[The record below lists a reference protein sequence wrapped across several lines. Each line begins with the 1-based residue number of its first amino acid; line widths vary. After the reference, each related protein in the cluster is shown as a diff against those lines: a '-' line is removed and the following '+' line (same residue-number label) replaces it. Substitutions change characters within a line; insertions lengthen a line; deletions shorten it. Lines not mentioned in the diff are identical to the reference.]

1 MQAAASANYEVHVG
15 HGTHWTIE
23 SIHKFKGAAVRQAE
37 ALLSGKDVPGVR
49 VLEERPSAAPKIVF
63 EKAGQVAEKPIAIV
77 PVEDAPP
84 CETADDLFQ
93 FEARLAGARLLRAFL
108 DQVGMSCFE
117 LLHDYGRLRQI
128 IRHDTLYPQA
138 LHRIGSI
145 QARKTETKP
154 ADRIAVLDA
163 AVTEIAE
170 RARENPDVPRFREIL
185 EQDGADA
192 LARAVAAEIADPGA
206 RAYMRGAALAEA
218 LGRQADWNGKV
229 VFLVD
234 RLESGAGDEAVAE
247 IDAVIAEILD
257 GSQALQEVLG
267 GMGDLATALKTIA
280 QLGFGGCKRSG
291 GRGSCLGPLNAALA
305 KHPLTKTQ
313 AILYGRIERALRGIK
328 LLTRQDATADRDALI
343 GLLGV
348 LAAPGGLR
356 GERSL
361 AEAVTTRARMTFGA
375 NGQDLTPE
383 EAIAHIQ
390 TFLPSRAAC
399 LGYLLDLSGTPF
411 GAKNQALVL
420 KALLGLLEQIKDLAG
435 LLPASG
441 TQADKMA
448 AIQDLRPRLAG
459 GGLPA
464 ELRAEIVRRL
474 ERILA
479 GKPVTTGQGTKAAA
493 PAPQA
498 PASQSPSSAR
508 PAAAAGNPVP
518 PPAAGPAAPKPEV
531 RRPGGD
537 LPRTTFANGEY
548 IFHKGDPGDEA
559 YLVASGEIEI
569 LGVYPDGRER
579 ILSTLMRGD
588 IFGEMALINHKP
600 RVAAARAK
608 GDVELVVVSSDSFRS
623 RLDKLAETDRMMRRL
638 IDAFAARLAALVGN

>member
-1 MQAAASANYEVHVG
+1 
-15 HGTHWTIE
+15 
-23 SIHKFKGAAVRQAE
+23 
-37 ALLSGKDVPGVR
+37 
-49 VLEERPSAAPKIVF
+49 
-63 EKAGQVAEKPIAIV
+63 
-77 PVEDAPP
+77 
-84 CETADDLFQ
+84 
-93 FEARLAGARLLRAFL
+93 
-108 DQVGMSCFE
+108 MSCFE

-128 IRHDTLYPQA
+128 IRHDTLYSQA

-163 AVTEIAE
+163 AVTQIAE
-170 RARENPDVPRFREIL
+170 RARENPDVPRFRDIL
-185 EQDGADA
+185 EAEGIGALFAAPGADA
-192 LARAVAAEIADPGA
+192 
-206 RAYMRGAALAEA
+206 YMRSAALADA

-229 VFLVD
+229 GFLIEQLD
-234 RLESGAGDEAVAE
+234 KGANADAVAE
-247 IDAVIAEILD
+247 IDAVVAEILD
-257 GSQALQEVLG
+257 GSQALQEILG

-280 QLGFGGCKRSG
+280 QLGFGGCTRSG

-305 KHPLTKTQ
+305 KHPLTRTR
-313 AILYGRIERALRGIK
+313 AILFGRIERTLRGIK

-356 GERSL
+356 GDRSM
-361 AEAVTTRARMTFGA
+361 AEALTTRARMTFGA

-411 GAKNQALVL
+411 GAKNQAIVL

-435 LLPASG
+435 LLPANG

-464 ELRAEIVRRL
+464 ELRGEIVRRL

-479 GKPVTTGQGTKAAA
+479 GKPVAAA
-493 PAPQA
+493 PAPQST
-498 PASQSPSSAR
+498 PSAR
-508 PAAAAGNPVP
+508 PAAVP
-518 PPAAGPAAPKPEV
+518 PSKPIPAPAAGPAAPKPEV

-537 LPRTTFANGEY
+537 LPRTTFADGEY
-548 IFHKGDPGDEA
+548 IFRKGDPGDEA
-559 YLVASGEIEI
+559 YLLASGEVEI

-579 ILSTLMRGD
+579 VLSKLVRGD

-608 GDVELVVVSSDSFRS
+608 GDVELVTVSSDSFRA

>member
-1 MQAAASANYEVHVG
+1 MQAAAEANYEVHVG

-49 VLEERPSAAPKIVF
+49 VLEERPESTPKVVF

-117 LLHDYGRLRQI
+117 LLYDYGRLRQI

-163 AVTEIAE
+163 AVTQIAE
-170 RARENPDVPRFREIL
+170 RARENPDVPRLRDIL
-185 EQDGADA
+185 EAEGIGA
-192 LARAVAAEIADPGA
+192 LFAAPGA
-206 RAYMRGAALAEA
+206 NAYLRGAALADA

-229 VFLVD
+229 GFLVEQLD
-234 RLESGAGDEAVAE
+234 KGANAAAVAE
-247 IDAVIAEILD
+247 IDAVVAEILD

-267 GMGDLATALKTIA
+267 GMGDLATALKTIG
-280 QLGFGGCKRSG
+280 QLGFGGCTRSG
-291 GRGSCLGPLNAALA
+291 GRGSCLGPLNAAMA
-305 KHPLTKTQ
+305 KHPLVRTR
-313 AILYGRIERALRGIK
+313 AILFGRIERALRGIK

-356 GERSL
+356 GERSM
-361 AEAVTTRARMTFGA
+361 AEALTTRARMTFGA

-411 GAKNQALVL
+411 GAKNQAVVL

-435 LLPASG
+435 LLPANG

-479 GKPVTTGQGTKAAA
+479 GKPVVTGPDIKAAA
-493 PAPQA
+493 PASPSTPPARPTAA
-498 PASQSPSSAR
+498 PA
-508 PAAAAGNPVP
+508 NK
-518 PPAAGPAAPKPEV
+518 PAAGPAAPKPEV

-537 LPRTTFANGEY
+537 LPRTTFADGEY
-548 IFHKGDPGDEA
+548 IFRKGDPGDEA
-559 YLVASGEIEI
+559 YLVASGEVEI

-579 ILSTLMRGD
+579 TLSKLVRGD

-608 GDVELVVVSSDSFRS
+608 GDVELVTVSSDSFRA